1 MILYIKSTKE
11 LNKKKELARA
21 NKVSKIAVD
30 KIFKNSILFIYTCNK
45 QSKKEII
52 KKLNSVYISIQK
64 TKMLKDKLS
73 QGGRRLIYRKLKKK
87 MLKETKK
94 DLNKEKTP
102 CIHGLEILIVK
113 IVRYLQIRCNF
124 Y

>member
-1 MILYIKSTKE
+1 
-11 LNKKKELARA
+11 
-21 NKVSKIAVD
+21 
-30 KIFKNSILFIYTCNK
+30 
-45 QSKKEII
+45 
-52 KKLNSVYISIQK
+52 
-64 TKMLKDKLS
+64 MLKDKLS

-94 DLNKEKTP
+94 DLNKKKTP
-102 CIHGLEILIVK
+102 CIHGLENLIVK

>member
-1 MILYIKSTKE
+1 
-11 LNKKKELARA
+11 
-21 NKVSKIAVD
+21 
-30 KIFKNSILFIYTCNK
+30 
-45 QSKKEII
+45 
-52 KKLNSVYISIQK
+52 
-64 TKMLKDKLS
+64 MLKDKLS

-102 CIHGLEILIVK
+102 CTHGLENLIVK

>member
-94 DLNKEKTP
+94 YLNKEKTP

>member
-87 MLKETKK
+87 NAER
-94 DLNKEKTP
+94 N
-102 CIHGLEILIVK
+102 
-113 IVRYLQIRCNF
+113 
-124 Y
+124 